1 MKLAPS
7 QSLEKLPQAGE
18 PQLLSLRWNSLE
30 FQALCLA
37 PADWMREDSKVGPL
51 RLAGRLEELPL
62 SGLEFIGQK
71 ER

>member
-18 PQLLSLRWNSLE
+18 PQLLCLRRNPSE

-37 PADWMREDSKVGPL
+37 LADWMREDAEVGPL
-51 RLAGRLEELPL
+51 RLAGRLEELSL
-62 SGLEFIGQK
+62 FGLKFIRQE